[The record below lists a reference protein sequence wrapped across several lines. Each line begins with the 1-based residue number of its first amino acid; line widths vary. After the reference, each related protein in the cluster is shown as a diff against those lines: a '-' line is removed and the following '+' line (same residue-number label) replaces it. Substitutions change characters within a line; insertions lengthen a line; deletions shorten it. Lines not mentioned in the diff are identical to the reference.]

1 MKSIAAYTAAFLFV
15 IGSVASAQE
24 QPSRTPE
31 PPPEPPLIAKAA
43 VNSQWIITYTLKTPE
58 KDPVEPGDVR
68 ARKLRVRY
76 SPLVLTRRVLKG
88 PEQTVVYTSYEA
100 GLKSEAWVV
109 GGFLYQLPMREGEGI
124 NVEPRTQGDFSE
136 LYWVSAAN
144 FRGTVAY
151 KGRKVH
157 LYESEAGDPDPAS
170 GKASGPHDED
180 TGNSGKGVPRR
191 AYVDVKTRLPVAVE
205 AGGDSW
211 SYRFSDAP
219 SPFPTMDER
228 IAQQINSSKK

>member
-1 MKSIAAYTAAFLFV
+1 MRFFPFAVSAFFLLV
-15 IGSVASAQE
+15 SSVAFAQE
-24 QPSRTPE
+24 QPKSSPE

-43 VNSQWIITYTLKTPE
+43 VNSQWIITYKHKAVDKGGTKAEET
-58 KDPVEPGDVR
+58 R